1 MARILITGMSGAGK
15 STLLAELAR
24 RGVATVDTDY
34 GGYTIDD
41 RLWHVEKMDALLA
54 SHDEL
59 VVSGTVENQ
68 GAFYD
73 RFAAVVLLSAPL
85 ETLLERVRARAD
97 NGYGKTA
104 EQQDDIRRYTAEV
117 EPLLRRSATHE
128 LDGRRPVAELADE
141 VERLMSGGGASVRLR
156 SFAADDEDAVIALW
170 EEAGLLRPWNN
181 PRADIARKLSVQ
193 PELFVVA
200 VDLDDAVVGAVMAG
214 FDGHRGWMN
223 YLATAAAVRGR
234 GVGRALVE
242 HVERR
247 LEERG
252 CPKVNL
258 QVRADNDAAVG
269 FYRHLGFTVDDVV
282 SMGKRLVSDDTHGA
296 DSGGGAAP

>member
-141 VERLMSGGGASVRLR
+141 VERLMSGGGA
-156 SFAADDEDAVIALW
+156 A
-170 EEAGLLRPWNN
+170 
-181 PRADIARKLSVQ
+181 
-193 PELFVVA
+193 
-200 VDLDDAVVGAVMAG
+200 
-214 FDGHRGWMN
+214 
-223 YLATAAAVRGR
+223 
-234 GVGRALVE
+234 
-242 HVERR
+242 
-247 LEERG
+247 
-252 CPKVNL
+252 
-258 QVRADNDAAVG
+258 
-269 FYRHLGFTVDDVV
+269 
-282 SMGKRLVSDDTHGA
+282 
-296 DSGGGAAP
+296 

>member
-24 RGVATVDTDY
+24 RGVTTVDTDY
-34 GGYTIDD
+34 GGYTVDD

-54 SHDEL
+54 AHDDL

-73 RFAAVVLLSAPL
+73 RFDAVVLLSAPIDV
-85 ETLLERVRARAD
+85 LLDRVATRA
-97 NGYGKTA
+97 NNTYGRTA
-104 EQQDDIRRYTAEV
+104 EERADIRRYTAEV

-128 LDGRRPVAELADE
+128 LDGQRPVAELADK
-141 VERLMSGGGASVRLR
+141 VARLMSGGGAAIRIRTFVP
-156 SFAADDEDAVIALW
+156 ADEDHVVALW
-170 EEAGLLRPWNN
+170 QEAGLLRPWND

-200 VDLDDAVVGAVMAG
+200 TGKDDVIVGAVMAG

-223 YLATAAAVRGR
+223 YLATARTVRGD
-234 GVGRALVE
+234 GVGRALVA
-242 HVERR
+242 HVERE
-247 LEERG
+247 LAALG

-258 QVRADNDAAVG
+258 QVRADNEAAVG
-269 FYRHLGFTVDDVV
+269 FYRHLGFAVDEVV
-282 SMGKRLVSDDTHGA
+282 SMGKRLISDEARDR
-296 DSGGGAAP
+296 SGGAE

>member
-68 GAFYD
+68 GAFYQ

-85 ETLLERVRARAD
+85 ETLLERVRTREGA
-97 NGYGKTA
+97 GYGRTP

-117 EPLLRRSATHE
+117 EPLLRRNATHE
-128 LDGRRPVAELADE
+128 LDSRGPVAELADE
-141 VERLMSGGGASVRLR
+141 LMT
-156 SFAADDEDAVIALW
+156 
-170 EEAGLLRPWNN
+170 LLRGH
-181 PRADIARKLSVQ
+181 
-193 PELFVVA
+193 
-200 VDLDDAVVGAVMAG
+200 DA
-214 FDGHRGWMN
+214 
-223 YLATAAAVRGR
+223 
-234 GVGRALVE
+234 
-242 HVERR
+242 
-247 LEERG
+247 
-252 CPKVNL
+252 
-258 QVRADNDAAVG
+258 
-269 FYRHLGFTVDDVV
+269 
-282 SMGKRLVSDDTHGA
+282 
-296 DSGGGAAP
+296 